1 MNTIGSY
8 YCTCPDGYELDSSQ
22 TQCQGLSLCCFN
34 KETRVNDIKLN
45 HGMTEVS
52 LANYWSIAVLYA
64 SEGILPM
71 N

>member
-52 LANYWSIAVLYA
+52 LANYGSIAVLYA
-64 SEGILPM
+64 FEGILPM